1 MIAHKHAPPP
11 GRWKR
16 HHLLVATCCVTMF
29 LAYIDRVNISVA
41 ALSMQKEL
49 GWSESDKGLVLS
61 AFFLGYLLMQPAGGW
76 LAHRIGGARVLMLG
90 LVGWSIATLLT
101 PAAAAMSLPFLIAV
115 RIALGLFE
123 GPLHPAAYQLFARWV
138 PTTEQSRSSALYS
151 SSGFLGTLVALPLTG
166 WIVVQ
171 YGWPMAFVSFG
182 AGSLLIAVLIWI
194 FRASLL
200 HGHAVASTAHISDV
214 ESAPIPWAALLR
226 RVPFWGLVFSFFC
239 TNWVFYVLLLW
250 MPSYFEHRFEL
261 DILSTGLYSVLP
273 WAVMFVAIN
282 AAGWLSDWLMQGR
295 ISRTACRRVLTVSGL
310 GGTAAA
316 LFALKYVDTATG
328 GLLVLCVVL
337 AFVAVSY
344 ASLAPNVFDLA
355 PGFAGILFSIM
366 NTFGSLPGVV
376 GVAAT
381 GYIVEATGSYDGVF
395 QAAGA
400 LALAGAAIYGMT
412 GTGSKLVE

>member
-1 MIAHKHAPPP
+1 
-11 GRWKR
+11 
-16 HHLLVATCCVTMF
+16 
-29 LAYIDRVNISVA
+29 
-41 ALSMQKEL
+41 
-49 GWSESDKGLVLS
+49 
-61 AFFLGYLLMQPAGGW
+61 
-76 LAHRIGGARVLMLG
+76 
-90 LVGWSIATLLT
+90 
-101 PAAAAMSLPFLIAV
+101 
-115 RIALGLFE
+115 
-123 GPLHPAAYQLFARWV
+123 
-138 PTTEQSRSSALYS
+138 
-151 SSGFLGTLVALPLTG
+151 
-166 WIVVQ
+166 
-171 YGWPMAFVSFG
+171 MAFVSFG

>member
-1 MIAHKHAPPP
+1 
-11 GRWKR
+11 
-16 HHLLVATCCVTMF
+16 
-29 LAYIDRVNISVA
+29 
-41 ALSMQKEL
+41 
-49 GWSESDKGLVLS
+49 
-61 AFFLGYLLMQPAGGW
+61 
-76 LAHRIGGARVLMLG
+76 
-90 LVGWSIATLLT
+90 
-101 PAAAAMSLPFLIAV
+101 
-115 RIALGLFE
+115 
-123 GPLHPAAYQLFARWV
+123 
-138 PTTEQSRSSALYS
+138 
-151 SSGFLGTLVALPLTG
+151 
-166 WIVVQ
+166 
-171 YGWPMAFVSFG
+171 
-182 AGSLLIAVLIWI
+182 
-194 FRASLL
+194 
-200 HGHAVASTAHISDV
+200 
-214 ESAPIPWAALLR
+214 
-226 RVPFWGLVFSFFC
+226 
-239 TNWVFYVLLLW
+239 